1 MIKKLLIILI
11 LFFAPSVYADTG
23 YVSPETYAVNEA
35 DLLDYMEIPSAPK
48 PDIDSLNSNKIFNKS
63 NKIEK
68 AYKVKPQKEKRVRAS
83 KKPYEERFVY
93 KVAKWWTDQRYKRE
107 EPHHGEKHEIKVN
120 STYRQEQ
127 LKKQQAQVQSEEN
140 NIEPSD
146 TDNSKKSKQKKNKKS
161 KKNKNN
167 N

>member
-1 MIKKLLIILI
+1 M
-11 LFFAPSVYADTG
+11 
-23 YVSPETYAVNEA
+23 
-35 DLLDYMEIPSAPK
+35 
-48 PDIDSLNSNKIFNKS
+48 
-63 NKIEK
+63 
-68 AYKVKPQKEKRVRAS
+68 
-83 KKPYEERFVY
+83 Y

-161 KKNKNN
+161 RKNKNN